1 MEISVCTVR
10 NLPHIYWKWH
20 HYVNGVLIEPWNCT
34 YKYEEKL
41 ERIKKINNN
50 KYKKLQQLL
59 NEKKKNLQC
68 FGCLR
73 RHTRFFSLQF
83 WHSWKENMVIGRVFT
98 SFKWNQIEP
107 YKSDRAHIYN
117 DFHCIESEDW
127 QINSNDIK
135 QQLNWHKIWRTKYN
149 K

>member
-41 ERIKKINNN
+41 ERIKKTNNNN
-50 KYKKLQQLL
+50 KYKKLQQILK
-59 NEKKKNLQC
+59 EKKELAMFWMFAPTHTFFASN
-68 FGCLR
+68 FGI
-73 RHTRFFSLQF
+73 HEQ
-83 WHSWKENMVIGRVFT
+83 KNMVIGRVFT

-107 YKSDRAHIYN
+107 YKSNRAHVYN

-135 QQLNWHKIWRTKYN
+135 QQLSWHKIWRTKYN

>member
-41 ERIKKINNN
+41 ERIKKQQQQQIQ
-50 KYKKLQQLL
+50 KTSTIIERKKRTCNVLDV
-59 NEKKKNLQC
+59 C
-68 FGCLR
+68 ADT
-73 RHTRFFSLQF
+73 HVFFSLQF
-83 WHSWKENMVIGRVFT
+83 WHSWTENMVIGRVFM

-107 YKSDRAHIYN
+107 YKSNRAHIYN